1 MTHGKADEM
10 QPEYAPSPM
19 QFVLDQIESYEA
31 SGGADNL
38 DSFYGLPCV
47 ILCSIG
53 VKTGKLRK
61 TPVMRVEADGSY
73 AVIASYAGNER
84 HPAWYFNLLAHP
96 EVSLQDGPV
105 VRALTAREVHGDE
118 KQVWW
123 NRAITVFDKFDEYQ
137 AMTLRSIPLLVLESR
152 TA

>member
-1 MTHGKADEM
+1 MGESMGNDPIVAEFRANGGLVRTRGFGRAL
-10 QPEYAPSPM
+10 
-19 QFVLDQIESYEA
+19 VLLHTR
-31 SGGADNL
+31 GAR
-38 DSFYGLPCV
+38 
-47 ILCSIG
+47 
-53 VKTGKLRK
+53 TGQERVN
-61 TPVMRVEADGSY
+61 PVRAIRDGDGWLI
-73 AVIASYAGNER
+73 IASAGGDPA